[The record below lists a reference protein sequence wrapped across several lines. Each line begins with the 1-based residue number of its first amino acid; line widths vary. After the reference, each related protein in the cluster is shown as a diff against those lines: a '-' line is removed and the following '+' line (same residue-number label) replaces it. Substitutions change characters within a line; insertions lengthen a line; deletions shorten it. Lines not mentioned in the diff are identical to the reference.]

1 MINGFK
7 SYVKFY
13 LRVIT
18 WRIDA
23 EKYSDTVLKLSS
35 KRSCIINDAATAAG
49 GPKFKTPCLPFENR
63 ITLFVRFSYLSMAS
77 NLMPVSLLTL

>member
-1 MINGFK
+1 MINGFL

-13 LRVIT
+13 LMGIT
-18 WRIDA
+18 WRTDA
-23 EKYSDTVLKLSS
+23 EKNSDTILKLSS
-35 KRSCIINDAATAAG
+35 KGSCIINDAATGAG

-63 ITLFVRFSYLSMAS
+63 ITLYARFSYLSMAS